1 MKRHQGPKARQ
12 TRIVATIGVCHD
24 ADWPTYLR
32 KMCEAG
38 VDVMR
43 LNLSHADP
51 EYGKEKAIL
60 AWANTPPENMAAPLV
75 AVMADLQGPKCRI
88 GKFPVDGIGVI
99 PGQHVALVPASTQ
112 WNELAA
118 LAVHPDPLPR
128 IPVPEP
134 LGQTLLRGLTNYV
147 AEHPGAMPTV
157 LFGDGDITAEVVA
170 VRDGWVQAV
179 ISAGGVLGS
188 RKGLTVRDLDL
199 DLDPF
204 PEKDQRD
211 LKFCLEQGIDA
222 VALSFVR
229 TPDDVERVRAF
240 IAEHAPGEVERVRLI
255 AKIETLSAIRHIDAI
270 LDACDGIM
278 IARGDLGL
286 QLGVEEVPMTQ
297 KQLIVA
303 ARRHGKPCIVATQ
316 MLESMI
322 NSPVPTRAEATDVFN
337 AILDGGDAVMLSG
350 ETSVGSRPYL
360 VVATMDRI
368 ARKAEAYRLADR
380 ARRPPIQ
387 LGSVGEP
394 NHIERTNEQFA
405 QTAVQ
410 FAENIPARL
419 ADEIFAQ
426 QPNML
431 ASILV
436 LPRMGVGMEQLEVA
450 LHILLVTF
458 QAMKLS
464 GHAWPV
470 VTEDVQDGCMQ
481 RLTARARFNEGLPP
495 ELAHQVVQQFCDEH
509 PERNLLAFVYGY
521 LGDHDLLAVRT
532 EAEKFLM
539 LGALNLVECLACAGS
554 ATAA

>member
-1 MKRHQGPKARQ
+1 MKRHQGQKARQ

-38 VDVMR
+38 VDVLR

-51 EYGKEKAIL
+51 EYAKEKAIL

-99 PGQHVALVPASTQ
+99 AGQHVALVPASTM

-134 LGQTLLRGLTNYV
+134 LGQTLLRGLTAYV
-147 AEHPGAMPTV
+147 AEHPSAMPTI

-270 LDACDGIM
+270 LAACDGIM

-387 LGSVGEP
+387 LGSLGEQ

-410 FAENIPARL
+410 FAENIPAR
-419 ADEIFAQ
+419 AIVCFT
-426 QPNML
+426 
-431 ASILV
+431 
-436 LPRMGVGMEQLEVA
+436 RTGR
-450 LHILLVTF
+450 T
-458 QAMKLS
+458 
-464 GHAWPV
+464 
-470 VTEDVQDGCMQ
+470 
-481 RLTARARFNEGLPP
+481 
-495 ELAHQVVQQFCDEH
+495 
-509 PERNLLAFVYGY
+509 PERISRHRPPVPVLAFCSSPRVARTS
-521 LGDHDLLAVRT
+521 LL
-532 EAEKFLM
+532 FWGLHPILM
-539 LGALNLVECLACAGS
+539 LGVDTDKTRLPMMIEEARTILRRDYGMGRGDALVVTAGIDWPKGG
-554 ATAA
+554 TNVLQVLIEDHEAASRQPPPADSSGAG